1 MLLGKVKSLRVA
13 FDGEHGVA
21 ASAVFTSGDLVSGR
35 VLLEAA
41 GSVRVRSLRLM
52 ARGHARVHWTESRN
66 AGSNTAYTQ
75 NYSDELDFF
84 NHREA
89 IIEPGADDE
98 EEDGAVLQPGRH
110 EFAFNFQ
117 LPQGPLATSFEGK
130 YGFIRYWVKVELGRP
145 WALVQKV
152 KTEFTVI
159 DQVDIG
165 TPELMAPAGGT
176 KEKTLCCWLCTSGP
190 ISLSAKIQRKGYC
203 PGESIPIH
211 AEIENCS
218 SRPIVPKAAIYQTQI
233 FCAKGKQKPVRQLVT
248 NLRGE
253 PVPPGRTDVW
263 NGRLLK
269 IPPVS
274 PSILVCSLIRV
285 QYELLVYLDIPGALQ
300 LSLSLPLVVG
310 TVPLHGFGSRTSSVS
325 SQGSFDIHCLR
336 ITLPE
341 SPEEPPN
348 YAEAL
353 RGEEPVAVSAVERCS
368 DEFSGVLI
376 HPMYAYVQEFR
387 FQPPP
392 LYSEGSHWWRT
403 AHQKQSKVLDCG

>member
-13 FDGEHGVA
+13 FDGDHRVA

-75 NYSDELDFF
+75 NYSDELDLF

-152 KTEFTVI
+152 KAEFTVI

-176 KEKTLCCWLCTSGP
+176 TEKTLCCWFCTSGP

-285 QYELLVYLDIPGALQ
+285 QYELLSHQTIRRHCVARRQWPSLQ
-300 LSLSLPLVVG
+300 WRDVPMSFLVCSS
-310 TVPLHGFGSRTSSVS
+310 TQCMRTCKSSAFSPHHCILRWIHSRW
-325 SQGSFDIHCLR
+325 
-336 ITLPE
+336 
-341 SPEEPPN
+341 
-348 YAEAL
+348 
-353 RGEEPVAVSAVERCS
+353 RGEIDLSISLCYWACVRPRKLFAFIPK
-368 DEFSGVLI
+368 D
-376 HPMYAYVQEFR
+376 P
-387 FQPPP
+387 
-392 LYSEGSHWWRT
+392 
-403 AHQKQSKVLDCG
+403 